1 MNDNF
6 TFMTLRI
13 LIVTGLLSLSAGAE
27 VVRVDVQ
34 DRNSVLHGKSFGT
47 SGAYERLKGRVH
59 FEVDPELEANRAIT
73 DLQLGPRNQ
82 RGRIEFSSDFYVLA
96 PSDPKRENGSVL
108 FEVSNRGNKGMLGMF
123 NLAASSLDPQTEAE
137 FGDGLLLSQGFVL
150 AWLGWQFDVP
160 QDPQLMRLYAPKAR
174 NEGHPLQG
182 LVRSEHVPDRRVLSF
197 SLADRTMIAYPVAD
211 PHDPDL
217 KLTVRD
223 RRDGPRQTI
232 PRNQWQFARE
242 ENGQAIPD
250 LTQVFMA
257 SGFTPGK
264 IYELVYK
271 AQDPVLVGLGPAA
284 VRDFIAF
291 LKHGAQQAG
300 TELFRDKRQRLQRAI
315 GFGSSQSGRFL
326 RAFLYQGFNRDEQG
340 RKVFDGVMAHVAGG
354 GRGSFNYR
362 FAQPSR
368 DGHPFMNCFYPTD
381 IFPFADLA
389 AKDPETGLEEG
400 LLVRAS
406 QDGVAPRIFY
416 TNSSYEYYGRAAS
429 LTHTTPDGRQDM
441 PLRDDTRIY
450 LFAGAQHGPAPF
462 PPSQQRAQ
470 QLANP
475 NDFRWSMRALLLAM
489 NAWLAAGKEPPP
501 SRYPRI
507 AIQTLVPLE
516 ALKFPRLPGVSL
528 PQRIQTAYRVN
539 FGAEFASKGIVSIE
553 PPQVGTPFVT
563 LVPQANE
570 DGNETSGIRLPDIQ
584 IPLATFTGWN
594 LRAPELGAPEELLSM
609 VGSFI
614 PFARTKAERLQKK
627 DPRRSIEERYR
638 GREQYLQ
645 RISAAA
651 LQLSSEGY
659 LLEADIPR
667 IVATAAARWDYV
679 SAATPILAAPP
690 LR

>member
-1 MNDNF
+1 
-6 TFMTLRI
+6 
-13 LIVTGLLSLSAGAE
+13 
-27 VVRVDVQ
+27 
-34 DRNSVLHGKSFGT
+34 
-47 SGAYERLKGRVH
+47 
-59 FEVDPELEANRAIT
+59 
-73 DLQLGPRNQ
+73 
-82 RGRIEFSSDFYVLA
+82 
-96 PSDPKRENGSVL
+96 
-108 FEVSNRGNKGMLGMF
+108 
-123 NLAASSLDPQTEAE
+123 
-137 FGDGLLLSQGFVL
+137 
-150 AWLGWQFDVP
+150 
-160 QDPQLMRLYAPKAR
+160 
-174 NEGHPLQG
+174 
-182 LVRSEHVPDRRVLSF
+182 
-197 SLADRTMIAYPVAD
+197 
-211 PHDPDL
+211 
-217 KLTVRD
+217 
-223 RRDGPRQTI
+223 
-232 PRNQWQFARE
+232 
-242 ENGQAIPD
+242 
-250 LTQVFMA
+250 
-257 SGFTPGK
+257 
-264 IYELVYK
+264 
-271 AQDPVLVGLGPAA
+271 
-284 VRDFIAF
+284 
-291 LKHGAQQAG
+291 
-300 TELFRDKRQRLQRAI
+300 
-315 GFGSSQSGRFL
+315 
-326 RAFLYQGFNRDEQG
+326 
-340 RKVFDGVMAHVAGG
+340 
-354 GRGSFNYR
+354 
-362 FAQPSR
+362 
-368 DGHPFMNCFYPTD
+368 
-381 IFPFADLA
+381 
-389 AKDPETGLEEG
+389 
-400 LLVRAS
+400 
-406 QDGVAPRIFY
+406 
-416 TNSSYEYYGRAAS
+416 
-429 LTHTTPDGRQDM
+429 M

-679 SAATPILAAPP
+679 SAATPILAAP